1 MKNLDNL
8 SVIPSNGSFQQG
20 IPQEPQ
26 NIERQES
33 EQTCPEK
40 TTAKLL
46 LLLSLAAPVPRVRM
60 TMSIQFTRK
69 GSSSHPSHCTTKN
82 HLHQT
87 SEMTE
92 KKNLLHLPRTMFCL
106 VAPQLSQLCSRCVL
120 EGEKPRR
127 RSLNLRWHD
136 FTSTP
141 LLRRERCDAQGGT
154 KALEADRAKI
164 TCLHCQLKSGVL
176 TEGWSQA
183 ERCTLHRGVQDF

>member
-1 MKNLDNL
+1 MSWENHSKA
-8 SVIPSNGSFQQG
+8 SSPVIPSSTSSQG
-20 IPQEPQ
+20 Q
-26 NIERQES
+26 NDHVHTIYKKGKLLSPKPLHNQES
-33 EQTCPEK
+33 
-40 TTAKLL
+40 L
-46 LLLSLAAPVPRVRM
+46 
-60 TMSIQFTRK
+60 
-69 GSSSHPSHCTTKN
+69 
-82 HLHQT
+82 T
-87 SEMTE
+87 SDLRDDRE
-92 KKNLLHLPRTMFCL
+92 KNLLHLPRTMFCL

-127 RSLNLRWHD
+127 RSLNLRWYD

>member
-1 MKNLDNL
+1 MRICREGENELIVGKWKLMSDRGKMKNLDNL

-92 KKNLLHLPRTMFCL
+92 KKTCFISPG
-106 VAPQLSQLCSRCVL
+106 QCS
-120 EGEKPRR
+120 
-127 RSLNLRWHD
+127 
-136 FTSTP
+136 
-141 LLRRERCDAQGGT
+141 
-154 KALEADRAKI
+154 AL
-164 TCLHCQLKSGVL
+164 
-176 TEGWSQA
+176 
-183 ERCTLHRGVQDF
+183 